1 MDQFRSVFDVIFYL
15 KWYSYMAFSDGQIYE
30 RANSAYDAL
39 SKLLG
44 EKNYLFGN
52 R

>member
-1 MDQFRSVFDVIFYL
+1 MT
-15 KWYSYMAFSDGQIYE
+15 FSDEQIYE
-30 RANSAYDAL
+30 RANSAYGAL

-44 EKNYLFGN
+44 EKNYLFDES